1 MKQFLGLSDK
11 IEGLLQTVSKSDI
24 DSLPDEDPDG
34 RCEKCNGFGFVKT
47 PKGVVPCECARRDV
61 AAFEIEKARIP
72 SRYEYSTLDTFE
84 LYPDV
89 RDVVNKAKTFVKN
102 YSQRSYGGLFI
113 YGSTG
118 SGKTH
123 IAVGILKALIEQGF
137 DGVFYNIVDLLDEI
151 RSTYDPNNPVNP
163 KSRLEQDMKR
173 QVIVLDDFGVQKT
186 SAWVADRLYAIIN
199 RRYQDCKTLIITS
212 NYKLD
217 DLKVKI
223 DDRIYSRMNEMLDP
237 IEFKSN
243 DFRRRKKMRDTI

>member
-1 MKQFLGLSDK
+1 MKNFSGLSER
-11 IEGLLQTVSKSDI
+11 IEGLLQTVSNSDI
-24 DSLPDEDPDG
+24 ASLPDEDPDG
-34 RCEKCNGFGFVKT
+34 RCEICSGFGYVKT
-47 PKGVVPCECARRDV
+47 SKGIVPCECARREV
-61 AAFEIEKARIP
+61 AEFEIEKARIP
-72 SRYEYSTLDTFE
+72 KRYADSSLDSFE

-89 RDVVNKAKTFVKN
+89 REIVIKAQKYVNG
-102 YSQRSYGGLFI
+102 YSKISHRGLFI

-123 IAVGILKALIEQGF
+123 IAVSILKALIERGH

-151 RSTYDPNNPVNP
+151 RSTYDPDNPTNP
-163 KSRLEQDMKR
+163 KSRLERDMQR

-186 SAWVADRLYAIIN
+186 SSWVADRLYALIN

-217 DLKVKI
+217 DLKIKI
-223 DDRIYSRMNEMLDP
+223 DDRIYSRMNEMLEP
-237 IEFKSN
+237 LEFKSN

>member
-1 MKQFLGLSDK
+1 MKQFAGLSDK
-11 IEGLLQTVSKSDI
+11 IEGLINTVSNSDI
-24 DSLPDEDPDG
+24 NSLPEEDPDG
-34 RCEKCNGFGFVKT
+34 RCEKCSGFGYVKT
-47 PKGVVPCECARRDV
+47 PKGVVPCECARREV
-61 AAFEIEKARIP
+61 ADFEIEKARIP

-89 RDVVNKAKTFVKN
+89 RDVVHKAKKFVSE
-102 YSQRSYGGLFI
+102 YSEKSHSGLFI
-113 YGSTG
+113 CGSTG

-123 IAVGILKALIEQGF
+123 IAVGILKALIEQGY

-151 RSTYDPNNPVNP
+151 RSTYNPENPTNP
-163 KSRLEQDMKR
+163 KSRLDQDMKR

-186 SAWVADRLYAIIN
+186 SAWVADRLYALIN

-212 NYKLD
+212 NFKLD

-223 DDRIYSRMNEMLDP
+223 DARIYSRMNEMLEP

-243 DFRRRKKMRDTI
+243 DFRRRKKMRDGI